1 MEAQLRDLESRILV
15 HVAEMQGK
23 SAREAVASLGLTLQ
37 REGVIG
43 VTEEVR
49 TLFLDPPHT
58 QCSPPGSHRAAVP
71 PSQLPGRFQDLSNI
85 QKPPMFVLGLV

>member
-49 TLFLDPPHT
+49 TLFLDPPPHT
-58 QCSPPGSHRAAVP
+58 V
-71 PSQLPGRFQDLSNI
+71 LSSWE
-85 QKPPMFVLGLV
+85 P